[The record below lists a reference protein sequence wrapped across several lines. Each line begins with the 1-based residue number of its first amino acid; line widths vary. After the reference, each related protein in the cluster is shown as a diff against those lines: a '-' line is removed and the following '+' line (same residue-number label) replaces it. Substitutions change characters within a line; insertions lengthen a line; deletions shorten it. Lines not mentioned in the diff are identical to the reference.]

1 MAIIFDWKKLNLV
14 WILHQ
19 TPFLMQPLVVSLVE
33 INQVAIHLPSKYVK
47 HYTMSNRCKGA
58 QDSTANWNSVTI
70 KLIWLCHIH
79 KHSQL
84 CIWGC
89 THGSCGKLWW
99 CKYLINSCSLKQQYT
114 TTPPVNIFSN
124 SLEILLILINIILQ
138 SDEFDAEIRRIY
150 CFNEKLLFFQHAY
163 YILYLFFFP
172 AGSAL

>member
-1 MAIIFDWKKLNLV
+1 MFIIQYMAISCDWNKFNPV

-33 INQVAIHLPSKYVK
+33 INQVT
-47 HYTMSNRCKGA
+47 HYTMSNGCKGA
-58 QDSTANWNSVTI
+58 QDSTANSNSVIT

-89 THGSCGKLWW
+89 TRGSCGKLWW
-99 CKYLINSCSLKQQYT
+99 CKYLINSRSLKQQYT

-124 SLEILLILINIILQ
+124 SLEISVILINIILQ
-138 SDEFDAEIRRIY
+138 SDEFDAEIRRNTLSY
-150 CFNEKLLFFQHAY
+150 VQKA
-163 YILYLFFFP
+163 
-172 AGSAL
+172 S